1 MFFVRRFSTKLHTMD
16 LSSPN
21 HPAHPVYQSLES
33 HVKSI
38 RTLLNELEPAERLRY
53 LNEMMVRLLTSKG
66 NAPKST
72 KENLERKFVK
82 SSTTLSSEEK
92 SLIEKLS
99 KDTEELYRG
108 LNEDTTS

>member
-1 MFFVRRFSTKLHTMD
+1 MD

-21 HPAHPVYQSLES
+21 HPAHSVYQSLET

-53 LNEMMVRLLTSKG
+53 LNEMMVRLLTAKGPSPRSSK
-66 NAPKST
+66 
-72 KENLERKFVK
+72 EMLERKFVK
-82 SSTTLSSEEK
+82 STTCLSAEEK

>member
-1 MFFVRRFSTKLHTMD
+1 MD
-16 LSSPN
+16 LSSSN
-21 HPAHPVYQSLES
+21 HPAHTLYQSLDT

-38 RTLLNELEPAERLRY
+38 RNLLNELEPAERLRY

-66 NAPKST
+66 QTPKSS

-82 SSTTLSSEEK
+82 STTSLSTEEK
-92 SLIEKLS
+92 ILIEKLS

>member
-1 MFFVRRFSTKLHTMD
+1 MD

-21 HPAHPVYQSLES
+21 HPAHSVYQSLET

-66 NAPKST
+66 PTPKS
-72 KENLERKFVK
+72 
-82 SSTTLSSEEK
+82 LSAEEK

>member
-1 MFFVRRFSTKLHTMD
+1 MD

-21 HPAHPVYQSLES
+21 HPAHSVYQALET
-33 HVKSI
+33 HIKSI

-66 NAPKST
+66 STPKSS

-82 SSTTLSSEEK
+82 SSIPLSAEEK

-99 KDTEELYRG
+99 KETEELYRG

>member
-1 MFFVRRFSTKLHTMD
+1 MD

-21 HPAHPVYQSLES
+21 HPANAVYQSLDT

-38 RTLLNELEPAERLRY
+38 RTLLHELEPAERLRY

-66 NAPKST
+66 STPKSS

-82 SSTTLSSEEK
+82 STTSLSAEEK

-108 LNEDTTS
+108 LNQDTTS